1 MRGIRRSTQS
11 GIPTVMELINFLTA
25 AVNGHLVDLTSEEA
39 VIIMFGIIGA
49 IFKTIQLDH
58 ISTKRDPSLD
68 FRLCINNIAYYGSVM
83 FSLFIRWSTDRLTIR
98 INQSIKQRNR
108 DKKTSATPGTD
119 TLLCVIQF
127 QAVPTNVETL
137 LLLLT

>member
-68 FRLCINNIAYYGSVM
+68 FRLCINNIAYYGPVM